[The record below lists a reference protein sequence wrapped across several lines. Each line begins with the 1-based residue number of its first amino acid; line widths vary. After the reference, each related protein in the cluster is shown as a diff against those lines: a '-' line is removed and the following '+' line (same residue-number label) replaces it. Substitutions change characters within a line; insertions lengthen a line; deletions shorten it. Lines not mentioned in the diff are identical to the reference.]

1 MPVTTFT
8 SSTKIRHGFDRLLCE
23 VQLEALQRFKNAHGM
38 PYFCE
43 CFLMI
48 LAKREF
54 QGKRLTSRLIPFRH
68 HKIQLDLENKA
79 KKRNL
84 VLKPRQIGSTTWHI
98 LCRLFIPAILEPG
111 SSGLLISQTKAYGAQ
126 HFRILQ
132 RALKNFGRSPVWLS
146 ELFPHDDLLID
157 IHQNLLHTQYSA
169 RHEILF
175 DFLDSKVIVDSAE
188 NENAGTGLTIQ
199 HLVGTEVAYWP
210 GDPETL
216 LAQAKETVPA
226 TGTVDLESTPNGMG
240 GYFFEEWQRAKDPGG
255 EFTSHFY
262 PWWWQEE
269 YQETKPADSDT
280 MTDEEEKMVKE
291 FAWTMKQLAWRRG
304 KQVSLRGRF
313 VEKYPEDSTTCF
325 LTSGDLFM
333 DKEILREIKIRV
345 MGEKPLSS
353 YHDGQLLIYKR
364 RIKGRRYVIGADAAE
379 GNLVSTDNADFNAA
393 VVLDVDSGE
402 EMACYKSRVPPE
414 EFAVDLVDLGEMYN
428 MALVAVERNG
438 PGGTVNITLQRQCLY
453 GNVYLHREWWKEG
466 KKVILQP
473 GWPTN
478 VRFRPIA
485 LNKLAAMVRDAP
497 DLWHSERF
505 IDEALTFIMAPT
517 KKKELGGGR
526 KPQGAQGC
534 HDDTVLCR
542 SVAAIVRLVLL
553 GYFDTIES
561 PSERYGETGE
571 ETDEEVA

>member
-1 MPVTTFT
+1 MPVTVI
-8 SSTKIRHGFDRLLCE
+8 SKKPVGFDRFLAE
-23 VQLEALQRFKNAHGM
+23 IQLEALNRQLDAYGM
-38 PYFCE
+38 SYFCRT
-43 CFLMI
+43 FIMI
-48 LAKREF
+48 LSKQELST
-54 QGKRLTSRLIPFRH
+54 KHLTSRLVPFIPHR
-68 HKIQLDLENKA
+68 IQVDLQDKA
-79 KKRNL
+79 GPSGRNI

-98 LCRLFIPAILEPG
+98 LCRLFIPAITQPG

-132 RALKNFGRSPVWLS
+132 RALKNFGRMAKWIVQ
-146 ELFPHDDLLID
+146 ED
-157 IHQNLLHTQYSA
+157 IGDEVINDFQQHLLHTQYSA

-216 LAQAKETVPA
+216 LAQAKETVPKS
-226 TGTVDLESTPNGMG
+226 GSVDLESTPNGMG
-240 GYFFEEWQRAKDPGG
+240 GYFFEEWQRAKNKGA
-255 EFTSHFY
+255 EFIGHFY

-269 YQETKPADSDT
+269 YQESKPADSST

-291 FAWTMKQLAWRRG
+291 FSWTMKQLAWRRG
-304 KQVSLRGRF
+304 KQISLRGRF
-313 VEKYPEDSTTCF
+313 VEKYPEDATTCF

-333 DKEILREIKIRV
+333 DKDALRAIKLRV
-345 MGEKPLSS
+345 MGEHPLDS

-379 GNLVSTDNADFNAA
+379 GNLVSTDNPDFNAA
-393 VVLDVDSGE
+393 VVLDVDTGE
-402 EMACYKSRVPPE
+402 EVACYKSRVPPE
-414 EFAVDLVDLGEMYN
+414 EFAVDLTDLGTMYN

-453 GNVYLHREWWKEG
+453 GNIYMHREWWKEG
-466 KKVILQP
+466 KKIILQP

-478 VRFRPIA
+478 LRFRPIA

-497 DLWHSERF
+497 ELWHSERF

-517 KKKELGGGR
+517 AKKQLGGGR
-526 KPQGAQGC
+526 KPQGAPGC
-534 HDDTVLCR
+534 HDDTVMAR
-542 SVAAIVRLVLL
+542 SVAAIVRLILL

-561 PSERYGETGE
+561 PSEGYGDTGE
-571 ETDEEVA
+571 ESAEEVA